1 MRSGARRRGSAHDAD
16 AAIEVLP
23 LRAHTA
29 VPSYDSAVA
38 AHPFALPDTVRIL
51 LVEDD
56 PLLRTALS
64 TALTGDWSR
73 IVGVAESAA
82 QAMDIAADTPFDV
95 LLSDLDLGAGPT
107 GAVLAHARRRER
119 PSLGIVVLT
128 SYSDPRLVGTKLSQL
143 PPGTDYVMK
152 QSIHDLD
159 VLRSAVVRA
168 ALRGSAPNLPDQT
181 LERQPLTDTHIETM
195 RLIAEGLSN
204 AEIAERRF
212 VTEKS
217 VEVTVSRILKQ
228 LGIEADRSRN
238 ARVEI
243 ARTYYAMAGSGASA
257 SARPTSPPRAR
268 RWTLGDLPKRLW
280 DCAAAARRSDP
291 YPGNRRPG

>member
-1 MRSGARRRGSAHDAD
+1 M
-16 AAIEVLP
+16 
-23 LRAHTA
+23 
-29 VPSYDSAVA
+29 
-38 AHPFALPDTVRIL
+38 
-51 LVEDD
+51 
-56 PLLRTALS
+56 
-64 TALTGDWSR
+64 
-73 IVGVAESAA
+73 
-82 QAMDIAADTPFDV
+82 
-95 LLSDLDLGAGPT
+95 
-107 GAVLAHARRRER
+107 
-119 PSLGIVVLT
+119 
-128 SYSDPRLVGTKLSQL
+128 
-143 PPGTDYVMK
+143 
-152 QSIHDLD
+152 
-159 VLRSAVVRA
+159 RA

-257 SARPTSPPRAR
+257 SARPT
-268 RWTLGDLPKRLW
+268 
-280 DCAAAARRSDP
+280 
-291 YPGNRRPG
+291 

>member
-1 MRSGARRRGSAHDAD
+1 
-16 AAIEVLP
+16 
-23 LRAHTA
+23 
-29 VPSYDSAVA
+29 
-38 AHPFALPDTVRIL
+38 
-51 LVEDD
+51 
-56 PLLRTALS
+56 
-64 TALTGDWSR
+64 
-73 IVGVAESAA
+73 
-82 QAMDIAADTPFDV
+82 
-95 LLSDLDLGAGPT
+95 
-107 GAVLAHARRRER
+107 
-119 PSLGIVVLT
+119 
-128 SYSDPRLVGTKLSQL
+128 VGTKLSQL

-257 SARPTSPPRAR
+257 SARPT
-268 RWTLGDLPKRLW
+268 
-280 DCAAAARRSDP
+280 
-291 YPGNRRPG
+291 